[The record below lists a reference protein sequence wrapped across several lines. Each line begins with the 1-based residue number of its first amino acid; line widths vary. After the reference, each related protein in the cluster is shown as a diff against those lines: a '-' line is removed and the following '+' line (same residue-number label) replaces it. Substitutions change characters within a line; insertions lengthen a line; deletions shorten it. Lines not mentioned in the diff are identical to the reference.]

1 MRAPR
6 GRRGDGHAL
15 RPRPG
20 GRERALPR
28 FARAPE
34 DRPLLADATRR
45 GIVLADVRGR
55 RDGLAPARRGGRAPE
70 LRPRRRDPGG
80 SPVVIVLLVRHARAG
95 KRSKWEGDDR
105 LRPLDKRG
113 RKQAEGLVSL
123 LAEYPID
130 RIASSP
136 YLRCTQTVDPL
147 AASRGLAV
155 EERDE
160 LAEGSKQV
168 LEAENGRLT
177 PREYLAPPV

>member
-95 KRSKWEGDDR
+95 KRSKWEGD
-105 LRPLDKRG
+105 
-113 RKQAEGLVSL
+113 
-123 LAEYPID
+123 
-130 RIASSP
+130 
-136 YLRCTQTVDPL
+136 
-147 AASRGLAV
+147 
-155 EERDE
+155 E
-160 LAEGSKQV
+160 LAEGSKRADVQRLLEELDAGCVVLCTHGDVVDELAGSELPKGSTQV